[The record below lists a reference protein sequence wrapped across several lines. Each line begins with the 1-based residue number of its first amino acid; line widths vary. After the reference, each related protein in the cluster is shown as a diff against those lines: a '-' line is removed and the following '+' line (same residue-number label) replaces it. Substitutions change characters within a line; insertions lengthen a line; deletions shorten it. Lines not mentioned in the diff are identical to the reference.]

1 MAYYYNKDFLEEC
14 LGNGLA
20 SSKSMLDNLRTKV
33 VVGEDKLHDSIRMI
47 LSTRVG
53 ERFFVPEFGSK
64 LHLALFEQND
74 MVCRDLIE
82 MYIREALDRW
92 EKRIVVTNVDVGIE
106 NDDNIVPVTIS
117 YKIANSNIE
126 GSYVYPFNIGEDG
139 KTQVYKLGTYD

>member
-20 SSKSMLDNLRTKV
+20 SSKSMFDNLRTKV

-117 YKIANSNIE
+117 YKISNSNIE